1 MITHRIKNIALLVM
15 AILLLISGTLN
26 FIQVRN
32 AKQDQLN
39 AMLRNEQANT
49 MIAAQTA
56 RADML
61 DSLAKAKE
69 RSAKERATKD
79 SVALKVKERAISVM
93 SRNLA
98 VLRVPVQPLIDSL
111 QNLGLF
117 VETYDS
123 LSAQKDSLIYD
134 MGLRHAAQ
142 IVDLEEVLS
151 LTRAQINELVDISNQ
166 LQNQLVESQ
175 TQTRKE
181 KRKKKFFRTLSVISL
196 GAVGV
201 LLLKPN

>member
-1 MITHRIKNIALLVM
+1 MITHKIKNIAMGIM

-26 FIQVRN
+26 FIQLN
-32 AKQDQLN
+32 SAK
-39 AMLRNEQANT
+39 REQIARTLDFERSNT

-61 DSLAKAKE
+61 DSIAKAKDK
-69 RSAKERATKD
+69 SAKERATKD
-79 SVALKVKERAISVM
+79 SVALKVKERAISAM

-111 QNLGLF
+111 QDLGLF

-134 MGLRHAAQ
+134 MRLRHAAQ

-166 LQNQLVESQ
+166 LQTQLVDEQ
-175 TQTRKE
+175 GKTRKQN
-181 KRKKKFFRTLSVISL
+181 RLKKVWRFVA
-196 GAVGV
+196 GVGVAAVGV
-201 LLLKPN
+201 LLLSPK